1 MKIPSILGLAQT
13 IFQCLIRLLGYSV
26 AILAATLGGLTSAS
40 ATPCSSGTLDTVLGT
55 ECDIGDKTF
64 NFSNFMG
71 EGITSS
77 QIELAVDS
85 SNPLAPGFTL
95 TGVDGPISFSA
106 PNSRLL
112 AQINFTV
119 STVNGAPTLLGT
131 TVTLNDPRVTGSG
144 SNIVDAF
151 DFLASDGN
159 RAVTSGGALPEV
171 CIDSAPTGGSACAAP
186 PFPATLSATGDFNGP
201 VSSTSFGQAGF
212 TLLTSTGTATFVSAD
227 FRFNQSP
234 VPEPEAYAMFLLG
247 LSVLGA
253 MARRRQRCKLKANR
267 GTDGE

>member
-1 MKIPSILGLAQT
+1 
-13 IFQCLIRLLGYSV
+13 
-26 AILAATLGGLTSAS
+26 
-40 ATPCSSGTLDTVLGT
+40 
-55 ECDIGDKTF
+55 
-64 NFSNFMG
+64 
-71 EGITSS
+71 
-77 QIELAVDS
+77 
-85 SNPLAPGFTL
+85 
-95 TGVDGPISFSA
+95 
-106 PNSRLL
+106 
-112 AQINFTV
+112 
-119 STVNGAPTLLGT
+119 
-131 TVTLNDPRVTGSG
+131 
-144 SNIVDAF
+144 
-151 DFLASDGN
+151 
-159 RAVTSGGALPEV
+159 V

-186 PFPATLSATGDFNGP
+186 PFPVTLSATGDFNGRP